1 MGTVITIKGYRVGKD
16 GKLVRRPARLSVS
29 AAIAK
34 AKRPRQRYAR
44 PGEVRP

>member
-1 MGTVITIKGYRVGKD
+1 MHRIVIKGYRVDKA
-16 GKLVRRPARLSVS
+16 GKLVKRVPRLSVS

-34 AKRPRQRYAR
+34 AKRPPQRYAR

>member
-1 MGTVITIKGYRVGKD
+1 MGTVITIKGYRIKD
-16 GKLVRRPARLSVS
+16 GKLVKRPPRLSVS